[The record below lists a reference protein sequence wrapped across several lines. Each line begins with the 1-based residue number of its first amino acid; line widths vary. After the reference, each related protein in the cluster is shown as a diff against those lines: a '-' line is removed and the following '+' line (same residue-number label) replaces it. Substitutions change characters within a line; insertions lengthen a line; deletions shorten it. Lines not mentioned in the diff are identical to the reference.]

1 MSASADRIVVA
12 LMGLPGAGKTTIAR
26 ALERELALRRICRDA
41 IRAAMFPTCSYT
53 RMEKRAA
60 FRGVLMA
67 LEINCVLG
75 APSVLDGMTF
85 ARRKDFDAVAATAAQ
100 HGHAVLPL
108 LVECRPSLA
117 RLRIERD
124 VARGSHP
131 AGDRLPA
138 LVDAMT
144 TRFDAPPEGTLRI
157 DGEAPSAQ
165 MCAQALLVVNAWR
178 SGRSAQAQGPVAASD
193 PAGSVA

>member
-1 MSASADRIVVA
+1 MSTSADRIVVA

>member
-1 MSASADRIVVA
+1 MSTAADRVVVVV
-12 LMGLPGAGKTTIAR
+12 MGLPGAGKTTIAR

-41 IRAAMFPTCSYT
+41 IRAAMFPVCSYT

-75 APSVLDGMTF
+75 ASSVLDGMTF
-85 ARRKDFDAVAATAAQ
+85 ARRKDFDAVADCARQ

-108 LVECRPSLA
+108 LVEFRPSLA

-138 LVDAMT
+138 LVDAMV
-144 TRFDAPPEGTLRI
+144 TRFDAPPEGSLRI
-157 DGEAPSAQ
+157 DGEAPAAQ
-165 MCAQALLVVNAWR
+165 MCAQALLAVGAWR
-178 SGRSAQAQGPVAASD
+178 NGRASRAQPAPEPSAPL
-193 PAGSVA
+193 P